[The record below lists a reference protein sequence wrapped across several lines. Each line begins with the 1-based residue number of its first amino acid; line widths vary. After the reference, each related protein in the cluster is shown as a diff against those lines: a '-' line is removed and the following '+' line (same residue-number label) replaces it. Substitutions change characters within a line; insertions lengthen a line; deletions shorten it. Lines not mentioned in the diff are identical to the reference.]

1 MKKIGYLFF
10 TMFAMTLLLASCSE
24 DDPQA
29 PVVELFAEVDEN
41 DSYTVNFTTQSEHA
55 SSFSWNFGD
64 GESGSGATIS
74 HTYTQSGEYTV
85 TLTASGEGG
94 DVSKTKAVT
103 IVASM
108 EELLSGGAAA
118 SNGKTWVMSKT
129 ASNSDGAFS
138 FTNTPYLPAP
148 DDVLTQFGIGTEYD
162 NEFTFYHD
170 GSYKIDAKN
179 SNVLASAI
187 HAYVNGTLVG
197 DPIWDLGL
205 AVESYTVPQNATF
218 TMNEGDLT
226 VTVRQ
231 ENPSSGTVSD
241 IEDITFEGV
250 TWIEFSQE
258 AYFGILTYDTKII
271 IRDITAD
278 RMTVSLLVSTLSPE
292 AYPEDFMKPSIMYT
306 LSFDK
311 K

>member
-108 EELLSGGAAA
+108 EELLTGGAAA

-218 TMNEGDLT
+218 TMNEEELSRYCREYGLYT
-226 VTVRQ
+226 Q
-231 ENPSSGTVSD
+231 D
-241 IEDITFEGV
+241 IKAWRKLLEGAFEG
-250 TWIEFSQE
+250 SLKSPD
-258 AYFGILTYDTKII
+258 ILEEELKSEKRKVKELEQDLDKKNKALAE
-271 IRDITAD
+271 TAA
-278 RMTVSLLVSTLSPE
+278 LLVLRKKADAIWGEPE
-292 AYPEDFMKPSIMYT
+292 GE
-306 LSFDK
+306 
-311 K
+311 